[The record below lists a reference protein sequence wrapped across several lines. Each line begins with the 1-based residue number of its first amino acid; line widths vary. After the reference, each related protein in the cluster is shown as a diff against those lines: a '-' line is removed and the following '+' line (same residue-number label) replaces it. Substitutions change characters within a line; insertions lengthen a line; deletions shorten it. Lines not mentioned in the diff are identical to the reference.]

1 MHAHRNLGGY
11 LPPCTVSPPGPNPGL
26 SVRLRRS
33 FGVIPLETSMATM
46 RPRSL
51 LCIALL
57 VLLAAACTQC
67 APPPGHPSLSAKA
80 TPAAEPILRF
90 AAYGDT
96 RDGHD
101 MHRQIVAGVMSFHPA
116 LVLQTGDLVHDGSVA
131 AQWKTF
137 DEITGAMRKQ
147 VPYYPAR
154 GNHDVGPEGYYEQ
167 RVTQPVLSGNKL
179 YYSFEKGSLHFVAI
193 DTQQPVGPKSEEG
206 RWLETDLAQ
215 AQAAGRFIIPFFH
228 KAIFSIGPHANEA
241 DVRALKPVLHPLF
254 QRHGVRLVFEGH
266 DHVYYRTVR
275 DGITYVVT
283 GGGGAPLYDGRHP
296 ELGLPGD
303 VFHKVNHFCVVDA
316 YTDRFE
322 ISAYGS
328 DLKKIDRFRVAVG
341 KAG

>member
-1 MHAHRNLGGY
+1 MVSMRTRTLA
-11 LPPCTVSPPGPNPGL
+11 CT
-26 SVRLRRS
+26 
-33 FGVIPLETSMATM
+33 
-46 RPRSL
+46 
-51 LCIALL
+51 ALL
-57 VLLAAACTQC
+57 VLLAVACTQV
-67 APPPGHPSLSAKA
+67 PGPSSRRSAKA
-80 TPAAEPILRF
+80 VPQGEAFLLRF

-96 RDGHD
+96 RDGHEV
-101 MHRQIVAGVMSFHPA
+101 HRKIVEDVMSFHPA

-131 AQWKTF
+131 GLWKIF
-137 DEITGAMRKQ
+137 DDITGAMRKQ

-154 GNHDVGPEGYYEQ
+154 GNHDVGPEGYYQQ

-254 QRHGVRLVFEGH
+254 QRYGVRLVFEGH